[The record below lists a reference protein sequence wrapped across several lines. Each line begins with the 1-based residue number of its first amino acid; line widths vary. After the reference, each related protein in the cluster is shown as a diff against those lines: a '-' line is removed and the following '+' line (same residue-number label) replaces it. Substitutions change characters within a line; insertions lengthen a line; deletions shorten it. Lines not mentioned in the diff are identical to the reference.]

1 MCVCEGEFARI
12 RRDPRTNWKPGG
24 YSVHKESMPRDML
37 VSALT
42 PLKPE
47 EVGSAALVAF
57 AQHGTPL
64 EVIIDM

>member
-1 MCVCEGEFARI
+1 
-12 RRDPRTNWKPGG
+12 
-24 YSVHKESMPRDML
+24 MPRDML